1 MDTIF
6 FKTEKVSDRITRIFG
21 FAGEL
26 MYLAEGNDEAV
37 LIDTGVGLGNL
48 KEFVGTLTDK
58 KVSVLLT
65 HGHVDHALGAGLFE
79 TVYMN
84 LLDMDVYKENSRK
97 SHRTAFFDEEI
108 NDWRKCVDEEAFI
121 EKPVK
126 QFLPLE
132 DGQKFPLGGLTVE
145 ALALPG
151 HTRGSMVFLFQEE
164 RSLLFGDACNSY
176 TFLYDHNSCYVSEY
190 RENLI
195 QLQEKVQGRY
205 DRSYLS
211 HGSGEIAE
219 GLLESA
225 ISLSTDILKGN
236 TDDMPFVFMGERAYA
251 AKQTDGNLKRID
263 GGVANIVYTKDKV
276 RPTTVSF

>member
-97 SHRTAFFDEEI
+97 SHRTAFFDE
-108 NDWRKCVDEEAFI
+108 
-121 EKPVK
+121 
-126 QFLPLE
+126 
-132 DGQKFPLGGLTVE
+132 
-145 ALALPG
+145 
-151 HTRGSMVFLFQEE
+151 
-164 RSLLFGDACNSY
+164 
-176 TFLYDHNSCYVSEY
+176 
-190 RENLI
+190 
-195 QLQEKVQGRY
+195 
-205 DRSYLS
+205 
-211 HGSGEIAE
+211 
-219 GLLESA
+219 
-225 ISLSTDILKGN
+225 
-236 TDDMPFVFMGERAYA
+236 
-251 AKQTDGNLKRID
+251 
-263 GGVANIVYTKDKV
+263 
-276 RPTTVSF
+276 